1 MHRDA
6 GRCGPSSA
14 LSSSAPPPSQLS
26 PRAVLRAQGTAT
38 ACGKSAG
45 RRTARSWPAAAATPP
60 SAWCGAPPPPA
71 PLRCAAALPQ
81 TCAVL
86 RCALSDRRCVRA
98 QWRQEG
104 GSWACASVLE
114 NVHQRTVR
122 SCAFSPC
129 GKFLATASFDA
140 TTAVWERQSDAAY
153 ACIATLEGHEN
164 EVKCVSWA
172 SSGALLASCSRDKTV
187 WVWAADG
194 KYDFECA
201 AVLTGHS
208 QDVKS
213 VVFHPHKELAVST
226 SYDDTVKVWV
236 EDDED
241 WYCCDTATG
250 HSSTVWS
257 AAFNAEGDRLVS
269 CSDDLQLRLWRLVE
283 DSAGGQADPK
293 LVPVGA
299 DGAGVSGSHTRT
311 IYSVDWSHS
320 HNRKRARAS

>member
-1 MHRDA
+1 MPHRHVA
-6 GRCGPSSA
+6 EM
-14 LSSSAPPPSQLS
+14 
-26 PRAVLRAQGTAT
+26 TA
-38 ACGKSAG
+38 
-45 RRTARSWPAAAATPP
+45 
-60 SAWCGAPPPPA
+60 
-71 PLRCAAALPQ
+71 
-81 TCAVL
+81 
-86 RCALSDRRCVRA
+86 DRHVA
-98 QWRQEG
+98 EI
-104 GSWACASVLE
+104 V
-114 NVHQRTVR
+114 
-122 SCAFSPC
+122 
-129 GKFLATASFDA
+129 
-140 TTAVWERQSDAAY
+140 RQSRMPSV
-153 ACIATLEGHEN
+153 TRPGLVRPKRVETN
-164 EVKCVSWA
+164 CVSA
-172 SSGALLASCSRDKTV
+172 KL

>member
-1 MHRDA
+1 MWQVSWSPDGQELASCSGDATVRIVRRPRPHAPLALRCCPSHR
-6 GRCGPSSA
+6 
-14 LSSSAPPPSQLS
+14 
-26 PRAVLRAQGTAT
+26 
-38 ACGKSAG
+38 
-45 RRTARSWPAAAATPP
+45 
-60 SAWCGAPPPPA
+60 PA
-71 PLRCAAALPQ
+71 PCCAAALS
-81 TCAVL
+81 V
-86 RCALSDRRCVRA
+86 RRCVRA

-164 EVKCVSWA
+164 EVKSVSWA

-226 SYDDTVKVWV
+226 SYDDTIKVWV

-299 DGAGVSGSHTRT
+299 DGAGVNGSHTRT

-320 HNRKRARAS
+320 HNRKRARASCRPSAWADLPKSSARDCHSMRGRHAACVCPGG